1 METREFVQR
10 KNNHFLWTMK
20 IVPEVWWIYQDL
32 GLLNKKRPVL
42 GLYLSKQAGSGLF
55 AKMRP
60 SVAAL
65 FNSNISLGLISSE
78 SRSCKGPVPMQ
89 SRSCFRSDI
98 SQTWVY
104 KLSERTDSVFK
115 C

>member
-65 FNSNISLGLISSE
+65 Q
-78 SRSCKGPVPMQ
+78 KGPLLTNSGAPNGL
-89 SRSCFRSDI
+89 R
-98 SQTWVY
+98 WWP
-104 KLSERTDSVFK
+104 
-115 C
+115 

>member
-60 SVAAL
+60 SVASLHWEHLIWQGGSPVCYVAYFMTLL
-65 FNSNISLGLISSE
+65 F
-78 SRSCKGPVPMQ
+78 
-89 SRSCFRSDI
+89 
-98 SQTWVY
+98 TA
-104 KLSERTDSVFK
+104 
-115 C
+115 

>member
-65 FNSNISLGLISSE
+65 HLGEPS
-78 SRSCKGPVPMQ
+78 
-89 SRSCFRSDI
+89 
-98 SQTWVY
+98 T
-104 KLSERTDSVFK
+104 
-115 C
+115 

>member
-42 GLYLSKQAGSGLF
+42 GLYLSKQAESGLF

-65 FNSNISLGLISSE
+65 NTVGKSITTN
-78 SRSCKGPVPMQ
+78 M
-89 SRSCFRSDI
+89 
-98 SQTWVY
+98 
-104 KLSERTDSVFK
+104 
-115 C
+115 

>member
-42 GLYLSKQAGSGLF
+42 GLYLSKQAESGLF

-65 FNSNISLGLISSE
+65 YMDDL
-78 SRSCKGPVPMQ
+78 CAPVIM
-89 SRSCFRSDI
+89 
-98 SQTWVY
+98 V
-104 KLSERTDSVFK
+104 VAG
-115 C
+115 

>member
-65 FNSNISLGLISSE
+65 YYLLVLLLYRDPPWPGCHAAL
-78 SRSCKGPVPMQ
+78 
-89 SRSCFRSDI
+89 
-98 SQTWVY
+98 
-104 KLSERTDSVFK
+104 
-115 C
+115 